1 MKLNCDCYRLRF
13 NYIKFYLCEKLF
25 GLNQK
30 LIIKFPNAI
39 SVTIKREDLIHPFVS
54 GNKFR
59 KLKYNLLQAK
69 EENQETLLTFG
80 GAYSNHIAAVA
91 FAGKENGFKTIGIIR
106 GDELRDKIATNPTL
120 QFAQDCGMQ
129 FEFISRE
136 EYRLKNE
143 IPFLENLKQQHGDFF
158 LIPEG
163 GTNEL
168 AIKGCQEILTK
179 EDAQFNYICCA
190 VGTGGTISGIIN
202 SVLPHQKV
210 LGFPALK
217 GDFLKDEIR
226 SFVNNDC
233 DENWELITEYHFGGY
248 GKVNQDLISFI
259 NQFFKNNNIPL
270 DPIYTGKMVFGVIDM
285 IDTNYF
291 PSESKILLIHTGG
304 IQGIEG
310 MNSKLRSKQLPLID
324 TYV

>member
-1 MKLNCDCYRLRF
+1 M
-13 NYIKFYLCEKLF
+13 
-25 GLNQK
+25 NQK
-30 LIIKFPNAI
+30 LIIEFPNSI

-120 QFAQDCGMQ
+120 QFAQNCGMQ

-143 IPFLENLKQQHGDFF
+143 IPFLENLKQQHGDFY

-163 GTNEL
+163 GTNDL
-168 AIKGCQEILTK
+168 AIKGCEEILTN
-179 EDAQFNYICCA
+179 EDEQFNFICCA

-226 SFVNNDC
+226 SFVTDVP
-233 DENWELITEYHFGGY
+233 DEKWELITNYHFGGY
-248 GKVNQDLISFI
+248 GKVNQDLVTFI
-259 NQFFKNNNIPL
+259 NEFLKNNDIPL

-285 IDTNYF
+285 IVANYF
-291 PSESKILLIHTGG
+291 PAESKILLIHTGG